1 MATSS
6 FLRLPEFKTDK
17 EIDGLIKALE
27 NDRKPELTGVKA
39 EKITDEKRIRRILD
53 KKRQKIKK
61 DKKGGI
67 KMATSSFFRFP
78 EFKTE
83 KEIDGLIKALE
94 NDRKPNL
101 TDAKAETITDEREIK
116 ELLGLIDEEDNIERD
131 VEV

>member
-1 MATSS
+1 
-6 FLRLPEFKTDK
+6 
-17 EIDGLIKALE
+17 
-27 NDRKPELTGVKA
+27 
-39 EKITDEKRIRRILD
+39 
-53 KKRQKIKK
+53 
-61 DKKGGI
+61 
-67 KMATSSFFRFP
+67 MATSSFFRFP